1 MQLRSATKRPL
12 PLPLS
17 VLRSVLLA
25 ALFLTV
31 AVSAWGLDRGADGW
45 FHTGDGVRVKKV
57 AFVNFDVYS
66 IGHDMKD
73 LPPEKTKQAVINMD
87 TDKRF
92 NWRQLRDVDKDK
104 IQNAIK
110 EAFAMNGYTDQ
121 SKIGPYVGAFSNDLQ
136 KGQAITIKYDSAAK
150 AVTVTVQGGGT
161 ATVPGVD
168 FMKAVWSI
176 WFGKID
182 QPSLGD
188 ALIKNM

>member
-1 MQLRSATKRPL
+1 MA
-12 PLPLS
+12 
-17 VLRSVLLA
+17 LLG
-25 ALFLTV
+25 ALLTV
-31 AVSAWGLDRGADGW
+31 AASSWALDRGPDGW

-57 AFVNFDVYS
+57 VFNFDVYA

-73 LPPEKTKQAVINMD
+73 LPPAKTKQAVIDMD
-87 TDKRF
+87 TDKKF
-92 NWRQLRDVDKDK
+92 TWRQLRDVEKEK

-136 KGQAITIKYDSAAK
+136 KGQVITIKYDATAK
-150 AVTVTVQGGGT
+150 AVTVSVQGGGT
-161 ATVPGVD
+161 ATIPGVD

-188 ALIKNM
+188 NLIKNL